1 MSRRDDSLD
10 DDCQYVLERVWVF
23 LDHELDEASGD
34 VIRQHLSACEQC
46 LESFDV
52 ELAFKSLVARRCG
65 GETAPQQLRDKIVDR
80 LLQAREQP
88 PTSWG
93 SAQA

>member
-1 MSRRDDSLD
+1 MSRRDESQ
-10 DDCQYVLERVWVF
+10 DDCEYVLERVYVF

-34 VIRQHLSACEQC
+34 LIRQHLAACEPC
-46 LESFDV
+46 LERFDV

-65 GETAPQQLRDKIVDR
+65 GEAAPQQLRDKIVNR
-80 LLQAREQP
+80 LSQGRQQP

>member
-1 MSRRDDSLD
+1 MTRRDESLD
-10 DDCQYVLERVWVF
+10 DNCQYVLERVYVF
-23 LDHELDEASGD
+23 LDHELDDASGD
-34 VIRQHLSACEQC
+34 VIRQHLAACEPC
-46 LESFDV
+46 LERFDV

-65 GETAPQQLRDKIVDR
+65 GDTAPQQLRDKVLGR
-80 LLQAREQP
+80 LAQARQQP

>member
-1 MSRRDDSLD
+1 MSRRDESL
-10 DDCQYVLERVWVF
+10 DDCQYVLERVYVF

-34 VIRQHLSACEQC
+34 LIRQHLAACEGC
-46 LESFDV
+46 LERFDV

-65 GETAPQQLRDKIVDR
+65 GDAAPQQLRNKVLDR
-80 LLQAREQP
+80 LSQARQQP
-88 PTSWG
+88 PGSWG

>member
-1 MSRRDDSLD
+1 MTRRDESLD
-10 DDCQYVLERVWVF
+10 DNCQYVLERVYVF
-23 LDHELDEASGD
+23 LDHELDDASGD
-34 VIRQHLSACEQC
+34 VIRQHLAACEPC
-46 LESFDV
+46 LERFDV

-65 GETAPQQLRDKIVDR
+65 GDTAPKQLRDKVLGR
-80 LLQAREQP
+80 LAQARQQP

>member
-1 MSRRDDSLD
+1 MSREDDPLD
-10 DDCQYVLERVWVF
+10 DNCQYVLERVWVF

-34 VIRQHLSACEQC
+34 LIRHHLSACEPC
-46 LESFDV
+46 LETFDF

-80 LLQAREQP
+80 LSQARLQP
-88 PTSWG
+88 PTSRG

>member
-1 MSRRDDSLD
+1 MSRRDESQ
-10 DDCQYVLERVWVF
+10 DDCEYVLERVYVF

-34 VIRQHLSACEQC
+34 LIRHHLAACEPC
-46 LESFDV
+46 LERFDV
-52 ELAFKSLVARRCG
+52 EVAFKSLVARRCG

-80 LLQAREQP
+80 LSQARQQP
-88 PTSWG
+88 PASWG

>member
-1 MSRRDDSLD
+1 MSRRDESLD
-10 DDCQYVLERVWVF
+10 DDCQYVLERVYVF
-23 LDHELDEASGD
+23 LDHELDDASGD
-34 VIRQHLSACEQC
+34 LVRQHLAACEPC
-46 LESFDV
+46 LERFDV

-65 GETAPQQLRDKIVDR
+65 GDTAPQQLRDKVLGR
-80 LLQAREQP
+80 LAQARQQP

>member
-1 MSRRDDSLD
+1 MSRRDESLD
-10 DDCQYVLERVWVF
+10 DDCQYVLERVYVF

-34 VIRQHLSACEQC
+34 LIRQHLAACEPC
-46 LESFDV
+46 LERFDV

-65 GETAPQQLRDKIVDR
+65 GDTAPQQLRDKVLGR
-80 LLQAREQP
+80 LAQARQQP